1 MTDINRT
8 ACTFSRPALNANTL
22 KLIAVLAMVLDHA
35 ATVFL
40 ADTAPAALF
49 FHAVGQIAAPIM
61 CFFVAEGYAYTS
73 NLKKYLLRLFIA
85 AVISHV
91 PYALCF
97 KFTVWEFWY
106 VTGVLWGLFL
116 GLLAGHAVETA
127 ARARLGAA
135 AFARAVLPARL
146 PRKLELHRR
155 AVDLRLCRLSGK
167 PQKAMVVFRARHA
180 FVCFAVFRLRLYAAR
195 VAEAVRT
202 AVCTASFMLQPHA
215 WSPKQSFAVGLLPVL
230 PRSPACAHSAK
241 RNFHPVIKE
250 F

>member
-106 VTGVLWGLFL
+106 VTGVLWGLFF
-116 GLLAGHAVETA
+116 GASRRHAVETA
-127 ARARLGAA
+127 ARTRLGAA

-167 PQKAMVVFRARHA
+167 PQKAMGVFRARHA

-241 RNFHPVIKE
+241 RNFHPFIKE

>member
-61 CFFVAEGYAYTS
+61 CFFIAEGYAYTS

-116 GLLAGHAVETA
+116 GLLAVTLWKRL
-127 ARARLGAA
+127 RAPVWVRLLLLGLCCLLAYPA
-135 AFARAVLPARL
+135 NWNYIAVLCRGSSAL
-146 PRKLELHRR
+146 PSFGKAPKSNGRFSGSSRFCMFCSTSST
-155 AVDLRLCRLSGK
+155 ALRCPCG
-167 PQKAMVVFRARHA
+167 
-180 FVCFAVFRLRLYAAR
+180 
-195 VAEAVRT
+195 
-202 AVCTASFMLQPHA
+202 
-215 WSPKQSFAVGLLPVL
+215 
-230 PRSPACAHSAK
+230 
-241 RNFHPVIKE
+241 
-250 F
+250 

>member
-1 MTDINRT
+1 
-8 ACTFSRPALNANTL
+8 
-22 KLIAVLAMVLDHA
+22 MVLDHA

-106 VTGVLWGLFL
+106 VTGVLWGLFVGAL
-116 GLLAGHAVETA
+116 FGASRRHAVETA
-127 ARARLGAA
+127 ARTRLGAA
-135 AFARAVLPARL
+135 AFARTVLPARL

-167 PQKAMVVFRARHA
+167 PQKAMDVFWACHA
-180 FVCFAVFRLRLYAAR
+180 FVCFAVFCLRLYAAR

>member
-40 ADTAPAALF
+40 ADAAPAALF

-116 GLLAGHAVETA
+116 GLLAVTLWKRL
-127 ARARLGAA
+127 RAPFGCA
-135 AFARAVLPARL
+135 AFARAVLACSPT
-146 PRKLELHRR
+146 PQTGITS
-155 AVDLRLCRLSGK
+155 AVLWIFG
-167 PQKAMVVFRARHA
+167 
-180 FVCFAVFRLRLYAAR
+180 FAVFR
-195 VAEAVRT
+195 E
-202 AVCTASFMLQPHA
+202 
-215 WSPKQSFAVGLLPVL
+215 SPKKQWAFFGLVTLLYVLQYFVYGSTLPVWL
-230 PRSPACAHSAK
+230 RPFVLLCVPLLLCYNHTLGRRSKVLRGATTCFTPLTCLCSLC
-241 RNFHPVIKE
+241 
-250 F
+250 

>member
-61 CFFVAEGYAYTS
+61 CFFIAEGYTYTS

-116 GLLAGHAVETA
+116 GLLAVTLWKRL
-127 ARARLGAA
+127 RAPVWVRLLLLGLCCLLAYPA
-135 AFARAVLPARL
+135 NWNYIAVLWIFGF
-146 PRKLELHRR
+146 
-155 AVDLRLCRLSGK
+155 AVFRENPK
-167 PQKAMVVFRARHA
+167 KAMVVFRARHA

-202 AVCTASFMLQPHA
+202 AVCTASFMLQSHA

-241 RNFHPVIKE
+241 RNFHPVIKK

>member
-85 AVISHV
+85 AAISHV

-116 GLLAGHAVETA
+116 GLLAVTLWKRL
-127 ARARLGAA
+127 RAPVWVRLLLLGLCCLLAYPA
-135 AFARAVLPARL
+135 NWNYIAVLWIFGFA
-146 PRKLELHRR
+146 
-155 AVDLRLCRLSGK
+155 
-167 PQKAMVVFRARHA
+167 VFRARHA

-241 RNFHPVIKE
+241 RNFHPFIKE

>member
-61 CFFVAEGYAYTS
+61 CFFVAEGYTYTS

-116 GLLAGHAVETA
+116 GLLAVT
-127 ARARLGAA
+127 LW
-135 AFARAVLPARL
+135 
-146 PRKLELHRR
+146 K
-155 AVDLRLCRLSGK
+155 RLCAPVWVRLLCSGCAACSPT
-167 PQKAMVVFRARHA
+167 PQTGITSPCCGSSALPSFGKVPKSNGRFSGSSRFCMFCSISSTA
-180 FVCFAVFRLRLYAAR
+180 LR
-195 VAEAVRT
+195 
-202 AVCTASFMLQPHA
+202 CPC
-215 WSPKQSFAVGLLPVL
+215 G
-230 PRSPACAHSAK
+230 
-241 RNFHPVIKE
+241 
-250 F
+250 

>member
-116 GLLAGHAVETA
+116 GLLAVT
-127 ARARLGAA
+127 LW
-135 AFARAVLPARL
+135 
-146 PRKLELHRR
+146 K
-155 AVDLRLCRLSGK
+155 
-167 PQKAMVVFRARHA
+167 
-180 FVCFAVFRLRLYAAR
+180 RLRAPVWVRLLLLGCAACSPTPQTGITSPCCGSSALPSFGKTPKSNGR
-195 VAEAVRT
+195 FSGSSRFCMFCSISST
-202 AVCTASFMLQPHA
+202 ALRCPC
-215 WSPKQSFAVGLLPVL
+215 G
-230 PRSPACAHSAK
+230 
-241 RNFHPVIKE
+241 
-250 F
+250 

>member
-61 CFFVAEGYAYTS
+61 CFFIAEGYTYTS

-116 GLLAGHAVETA
+116 GLLAVTLWKRL
-127 ARARLGAA
+127 RAPVWVRLLLLGLCCLLAYPA
-135 AFARAVLPARL
+135 NWNYIAVLWIFGYG
-146 PRKLELHRR
+146 
-155 AVDLRLCRLSGK
+155 S
-167 PQKAMVVFRARHA
+167 
-180 FVCFAVFRLRLYAAR
+180 
-195 VAEAVRT
+195 T
-202 AVCTASFMLQPHA
+202 
-215 WSPKQSFAVGLLPVL
+215 LPVWL
-230 PRSPACAHSAK
+230 RPFVLLCVPLLLCYNHTLGRRSKVLQWGYYLFYPAHLLVLTLL
-241 RNFHPVIKE
+241 REIFTRL
-250 F
+250 